1 MAIHIILLLTVAVVS
16 SYGKEDI
23 YLGCI
28 YPTSNNFAAIR
39 GQGYATAVKIAA
51 KLINQRD
58 DILPDYNLKIL
69 FKDSQLASRY
79 AVKSLVE
86 LISEKKQIFG
96 FLGPVSSS
104 CCEGTAAVA
113 PFWNLIQIS
122 NGCTSVSLGN
132 NKLYPLFYR
141 MTLNDTSYN
150 GVLVD
155 IFQKMNWTSAGVINY
170 QDFTFTSITEDLVAQ
185 FKKVGIDY
193 DIQSFAI
200 DPVARVDKLKDADT
214 RIYVLYVYPAQAIRI
229 ICRAYELN
237 MFGPGH
243 VWFLPEWYG
252 SLWYDNEIHAVNC
265 SRNQIRQTL
274 DGSFGLQQVFLSS
287 DNLTTISGL
296 TPQQYVDQ
304 YLAIS
309 PSKQIRDENTLS
321 FDSLWA
327 FALALN
333 RTDAILRETNENL
346 TQFTYNDTRIRNL
359 LYSSLSNLTFDGISG
374 RVAFVDGDRTGD
386 IEISQYQGNKRIT
399 LCSDAVHLNK
409 RISSVKLNCGKVPV
423 GAITV
428 VVYSLTVSI
437 PVFIVFTTLSFI
449 GILSAMYFLYF
460 NTSNRHIRA
469 IKMSS
474 PNMNN
479 ILVLGC
485 ILCYASL
492 IIYGLDAGLVDSQAI
507 SHSCIAYGWI
517 LCFGFTLSFGSL
529 FSKTWR
535 VYRIYSTGYKKKIII
550 RDKRLLLWII
560 VLAIIDTC
568 LLLLWMYLDPV
579 TVKIVESQPKTNPF
593 ENPDMRIRYKT
604 VICYNSQKAIWLGII
619 YGYKFLFLLF
629 GAFLAWETR
638 NVHIRELNDSR
649 YIGMSVY
656 NVFVISAI
664 GALLNEF
671 VVATPTVKYVMIAI
685 LTLLG
690 TTITL
695 CLVFVPKVNSN
706 SSLFII

>member
-86 LISEKKQIFG
+86 LISEKRQIFG

-113 PFWNLIQIS
+113 PFWNLIQ
-122 NGCTSVSLGN
+122 
-132 NKLYPLFYR
+132 
-141 MTLNDTSYN
+141 
-150 GVLVD
+150 
-155 IFQKMNWTSAGVINY
+155 
-170 QDFTFTSITEDLVAQ
+170 ITEDLVAQ

-386 IEISQYQGNKRIT
+386 IEISQYQVGVNPNK
-399 LCSDAVHLNK
+399 N
-409 RISSVKLNCGKVPV
+409 
-423 GAITV
+423 TV
-428 VVYSLTVSI
+428 VGLYSSKDDRTYLNRTN
-437 PVFIVFTTLSFI
+437 FI
-449 GILSAMYFLYF
+449 
-460 NTSNRHIRA
+460 RW
-469 IKMSS
+469 
-474 PNMNN
+474 P
-479 ILVLGC
+479 GC

-550 RDKRLLLWII
+550 RDKRLVLWII

-695 CLVFVPKVNSN
+695 CLVFVPKVRRWKSDPLGKVEQTRTRFGNANRTALGADRTSQIETPASDNLIEEFRKASKSSSN
-706 SSLFII
+706 D